1 MIASGNHTLK
11 MRSGVEGS
19 LTQLLLKS
27 IERIRFFDFAALR
40 ATSLRITCGRKI
52 NCNLTFFIGKG
63 RTFYALVTDAYEAFE
78 HFGFFKF
85 LASSEWNYTE
95 GSEQYGALPFITGT
109 LMTTLLALIFCIP
122 FSLPVALFV
131 GEYFKGT
138 KMAAVLSTVTD
149 LLAGIP
155 SIIYG
160 LWGFY
165 TLRPIIM
172 ALNISPQGSGVLTAS
187 LVLAIMIIPYAASLS
202 AEFIKMVPNDL
213 KEGAYSLGATRAE
226 VIRKVVFPVAG
237 SGIFSSYIL
246 AIGRAL
252 GETMTVTMLIGN
264 TNNIPESITSTGNSM
279 ASIIANQFGE
289 ADDLRLSSLI
299 AIGLI
304 LFLITAIINMVG
316 KIMIKRARIV

>member
-1 MIASGNHTLK
+1 MNDKLY
-11 MRSGVEGS
+11 RV
-19 LTQLLLKS
+19 LL
-27 IERIRFFDFAALR
+27 FVAALVMP
-40 ATSLRITCGRKI
+40 IVCG
-52 NCNLTFFIGKG
+52 GVV
-63 RTFYALVTDAYEAFE
+63 YALVTDAYEAFE

-85 LASSEWNYTE
+85 LTSSDWSYTE
-95 GSEQYGALPFITGT
+95 GAEQYGALPFITGT

-138 KMAAVLSTVTD
+138 KIAAVLSTVTD

-172 ALNISPQGSGVLTAS
+172 ALDISPQGSGVLTAS

-226 VIRKVVFPVAG
+226 VIRRVIFPVAG
-237 SGIFSSYIL
+237 SGIFSAYVL

-264 TNNIPESITSTGNSM
+264 TNNIPDSITSTGNSM

-289 ADDLRLSSLI
+289 ADGLRLSSLI

-304 LFLITAIINMVG
+304 LFLITAAINMVG

>member
-1 MIASGNHTLK
+1 MNDKSYKILLFATALIMPTVCG
-11 MRSGVEGS
+11 GVV
-19 LTQLLLKS
+19 
-27 IERIRFFDFAALR
+27 
-40 ATSLRITCGRKI
+40 
-52 NCNLTFFIGKG
+52 
-63 RTFYALVTDAYEAFE
+63 YALVTDAYEAFE
-78 HFGFFKF
+78 HFGFLKF
-85 LASSEWNYTE
+85 LTSSEWSYTE
-95 GSEQYGALPFITGT
+95 GAEQYGALPFITGT
-109 LMTTLLALIFCIP
+109 LMTTLMALIFCIP
-122 FSLPVALFV
+122 FSLPVALFT
-131 GEYFKGT
+131 GEYFKDT
-138 KMAAVLSTVTD
+138 KVAAMLSTVTD

-172 ALNISPQGSGVLTAS
+172 TLNISPQGSGILTAS

-202 AEFIKMVPNDL
+202 SEFIKMVPNDM

-226 VIRKVVFPVAG
+226 VIRKVIFPVAG

-264 TNNIPESITSTGNSM
+264 TNNIPDSITSTGNSM

-289 ADDLRLSSLI
+289 ADGLRLSSLI

-304 LFLITAIINMVG
+304 LFLITAVINMIG
-316 KIMIKRARIV
+316 KVMIKRARIV

>member
-1 MIASGNHTLK
+1 MNDKIYK
-11 MRSGVEGS
+11 S
-19 LTQLLLKS
+19 LL
-27 IERIRFFDFAALR
+27 FAAALVMP
-40 ATSLRITCGRKI
+40 IICG
-52 NCNLTFFIGKG
+52 GVV
-63 RTFYALVTDAYEAFE
+63 YALVTDAYGAFE
-78 HFGFFKF
+78 HFGFLNF
-85 LASSEWNYTE
+85 LTSTEWDYTTGAE
-95 GSEQYGALPFITGT
+95 KYGALPFITGT
-109 LMTTLLALIFCIP
+109 LMTTALALLFCIP
-122 FSLPVALFV
+122 FSLPVALFT

-138 KMAAVLSTVTD
+138 RIAGVLGTVTD

-187 LVLAIMIIPYAASLS
+187 LVLAIMIVPYAASLS
-202 AEFIKMVPNDL
+202 SEFIKMVPKDL
-213 KEGAYSLGATRAE
+213 KESAYSLGATRAE

-264 TNNIPESITSTGNSM
+264 TNNIPSSITSTGNSM
-279 ASIIANQFGE
+279 ASVIANQFGE
-289 ADDLRLSSLI
+289 ADDLKLSSLI

-304 LFLITAIINMVG
+304 LFLITALINMVG
-316 KIMIKRARIV
+316 KVMIKRARI

>member
-1 MIASGNHTLK
+1 MNDRLYKI
-11 MRSGVEGS
+11 
-19 LTQLLLKS
+19 LL
-27 IERIRFFDFAALR
+27 FAAAL
-40 ATSLRITCGRKI
+40 IMPIVCG
-52 NCNLTFFIGKG
+52 GVV
-63 RTFYALVTDAYEAFE
+63 YALVTDAYEAFE

-85 LASSEWNYTE
+85 LTSSEWSYTE
-95 GSEQYGALPFITGT
+95 GSEQYGALPFVTGT

-131 GEYFKGT
+131 GEYFKGSRV
-138 KMAAVLSTVTD
+138 AALLSTVTD

-172 ALNISPQGSGVLTAS
+172 ALHISPQGSGVLTAS
-187 LVLAIMIIPYAASLS
+187 LVLAIMIVPYAASLS

-237 SGIFSSYIL
+237 SGIFSSYVL

-264 TNNIPESITSTGNSM
+264 TNNIPDSITSTGNSM

-289 ADDLRLSSLI
+289 ASDLRFSSLI
-299 AIGLI
+299 AIGLV
-304 LFLITAIINMVG
+304 LFLITAVINMIG
-316 KIMIKRARIV
+316 KMMIKRARIA

>member
-1 MIASGNHTLK
+1 MNDKIYRVILFIAAMVMPIVCG
-11 MRSGVEGS
+11 GVV
-19 LTQLLLKS
+19 
-27 IERIRFFDFAALR
+27 
-40 ATSLRITCGRKI
+40 
-52 NCNLTFFIGKG
+52 
-63 RTFYALVTDAYEAFE
+63 YALVTDAYDAFE
-78 HFGFFKF
+78 HFGFLKF
-85 LASSEWNYTE
+85 LTSSDWSYTE
-95 GSEQYGALPFITGT
+95 GAEQYGALPFITGT

-138 KMAAVLSTVTD
+138 RIAAILSTIVD

-165 TLRPIIM
+165 TLRPLIM
-172 ALNISPQGSGVLTAS
+172 ALNISPQGSGILTAS
-187 LVLAIMIIPYAASLS
+187 LVLAIMIIPYASSLS

-213 KEGAYSLGATRAE
+213 KEGAYSLGATQAE
-226 VIRKVVFPVAG
+226 VVQKVVFPVAG
-237 SGIFSSYIL
+237 AGIFSSYVL

-264 TNNIPESITSTGNSM
+264 TNNIPDSITSTGNSM

-304 LFLITAIINMVG
+304 LFLITAGVNMVG
-316 KIMIKRARIV
+316 KIMIKRARII

>member
-1 MIASGNHTLK
+1 MNDKLY
-11 MRSGVEGS
+11 
-19 LTQLLLKS
+19 
-27 IERIRFFDFAALR
+27 
-40 ATSLRITCGRKI
+40 RITLFIAACIMPIVCGGI
-52 NCNLTFFIGKG
+52 V
-63 RTFYALVTDAYEAFE
+63 YALVTDAYDAFE

-85 LASSEWNYTE
+85 LASSEWSYTE
-95 GSEQYGALPFITGT
+95 GAEHYGALPFITGT
-109 LMTTLLALIFCIP
+109 LMTTLLALLFCIP

-131 GEYFKGT
+131 GEYFKGS
-138 KMAAVLSTVTD
+138 KIAAVLSTVTD

-165 TLRPIIM
+165 TLRPIVM

-187 LVLAIMIIPYAASLS
+187 SVLTIMIVPYAASLS
-202 AEFIKMVPNDL
+202 TEFIKMIPNDL

-226 VIRKVVFPVAG
+226 VVRKVVFPVAG
-237 SGIFSSYIL
+237 SGIFSSYVL

-264 TNNIPESITSTGNSM
+264 TNNIPDSLTSTGNSM

-304 LFLITAIINMVG
+304 LFLITAIINLIG
-316 KIMIKRARIV
+316 KIMIKRARIA

>member
-1 MIASGNHTLK
+1 MSDKLYK
-11 MRSGVEGS
+11 V
-19 LTQLLLKS
+19 LLFL
-27 IERIRFFDFAALR
+27 AAL
-40 ATSLRITCGRKI
+40 IMPVVCGGVI
-52 NCNLTFFIGKG
+52 
-63 RTFYALVTDAYEAFE
+63 YALVTDAYDAFE

-85 LASSEWNYTE
+85 LTSSEWDYTQGE
-95 GSEQYGALPFITGT
+95 EQYGALPFITGT

-131 GEYFKGT
+131 GEYFKGSRV
-138 KMAAVLSTVTD
+138 ASVLSTITD

-172 ALNISPQGSGVLTAS
+172 ALDISPQGSGILTAS
-187 LVLAIMIIPYAASLS
+187 LVLAIMIVPYAASLS
-202 AEFIKMVPNDL
+202 TEFITMVPNDL

-226 VIRKVVFPVAG
+226 VVRKIIFPVAG
-237 SGIFSSYIL
+237 SGIFSSYVL

-264 TNNIPESITSTGNSM
+264 TNNIPDSITSTGNSM

-304 LFLITAIINMVG
+304 LFLITAIINMIG
-316 KIMIKRARIV
+316 KIMIKRARIS

>member
-1 MIASGNHTLK
+1 MSDKIFKTILFLMALMIPL
-11 MRSGVEGS
+11 
-19 LTQLLLKS
+19 
-27 IERIRFFDFAALR
+27 I
-40 ATSLRITCGRKI
+40 CGGI
-52 NCNLTFFIGKG
+52 V
-63 RTFYALVTDAYEAFE
+63 YALVTDAYQAFE
-78 HFGFFKF
+78 YFGFFKF
-85 LASSEWNYTE
+85 LTSSEWSYTE
-95 GSEQYGALPFITGT
+95 GNEQYGAMPFITGT
-109 LMTTLLALIFCIP
+109 LMTTLLALLFCIP
-122 FSLPVALFV
+122 FSLPVALFT

-138 KMAAVLSTVTD
+138 KISSILSTIVD

-160 LWGFY
+160 LWGFF

-172 ALNISPQGSGVLTAS
+172 ALNISPQGSSILTAS
-187 LVLAIMIIPYAASLS
+187 LVLAIMIVPYAASLS

-213 KEGAYSLGATRAE
+213 KESAYSLGSTRAE
-226 VIRKVVFPVAG
+226 VVRKVIFPVAG

-264 TNNIPESITSTGNSM
+264 TNAIPDSITSTGNSM

-289 ADDLRLSSLI
+289 ADGLRLSSLI

-304 LFLITAIINMVG
+304 LFLITATINMIG
-316 KIMIKRARIV
+316 KIMIKHSRI

>member
-1 MIASGNHTLK
+1 MSDKLY
-11 MRSGVEGS
+11 RV
-19 LTQLLLKS
+19 LL
-27 IERIRFFDFAALR
+27 IVAAIIVPLV
-40 ATSLRITCGRKI
+40 CGGI
-52 NCNLTFFIGKG
+52 L
-63 RTFYALVTDAYEAFE
+63 YALATDAYEAFN
-78 HFGFFKF
+78 HFGFFEF
-85 LASSEWNYTE
+85 LTSTDWNYTE
-95 GSEQYGALPFITGT
+95 GEEHYGALPFITGT
-109 LMTTLLALIFCIP
+109 LMTSILALIFCIP

-131 GEYFKGT
+131 GEYFKDT
-138 KMAAVLSTVTD
+138 KVAAILSTVTD

-155 SIIYG
+155 SIIFG

-165 TLRPIIM
+165 TLRPLVM

-187 LVLAIMIIPYAASLS
+187 LVLAIMIVPYAASLS

-226 VIRKVVFPVAG
+226 VIRRVVFPVAG
-237 SGIFSSYIL
+237 SGIFSSYVL

-264 TNNIPESITSTGNSM
+264 TNNIPQSITATGNSM

-289 ADDLRLSSLI
+289 AGDLRLSSLI

-304 LFLITAIINMVG
+304 LFLITAIINMIG
-316 KIMIKRARIV
+316 KLMIKRARIL

>member
-1 MIASGNHTLK
+1 MNDKIYRVILF
-11 MRSGVEGS
+11 
-19 LTQLLLKS
+19 
-27 IERIRFFDFAALR
+27 IAAL
-40 ATSLRITCGRKI
+40 IVPVVCG
-52 NCNLTFFIGKG
+52 GVV
-63 RTFYALVTDAYEAFE
+63 YALVTDAYDAFE

-85 LASSEWNYTE
+85 LTSSDWSYTE
-95 GSEQYGALPFITGT
+95 GAEQYGALPFITGT
-109 LMTTLLALIFCIP
+109 LMTTLLALVFCIP

-138 KMAAVLSTVTD
+138 RVAVVLSTVTD

-172 ALNISPQGSGVLTAS
+172 AFNISPQGSGVLTAS
-187 LVLAIMIIPYAASLS
+187 LVLAIMIIPYASSLS

-237 SGIFSSYIL
+237 SGIFSSYVL

-264 TNNIPESITSTGNSM
+264 TNNIPDSITSTGNSM

-289 ADDLRLSSLI
+289 ADGLRLSSLI
-299 AIGLI
+299 AIGLV
-304 LFLITAIINMVG
+304 LFLITAAINMVG
-316 KIMIKRARIV
+316 KIMIKRARIS

>member
-1 MIASGNHTLK
+1 MNDKLYRITLY
-11 MRSGVEGS
+11 V
-19 LTQLLLKS
+19 
-27 IERIRFFDFAALR
+27 AAL
-40 ATSLRITCGRKI
+40 IMPIVCG
-52 NCNLTFFIGKG
+52 GVV
-63 RTFYALVTDAYEAFE
+63 YALVTDAYEAFE
-78 HFGFFKF
+78 HFGFLKF
-85 LASSEWNYTE
+85 LTSSEWSYTE

-109 LMTTLLALIFCIP
+109 LMTTLLALVFCIP

-138 KMAAVLSTVTD
+138 KIASVLSTVTD

-172 ALNISPQGSGVLTAS
+172 ELNISPQGSGILTAS
-187 LVLAIMIIPYAASLS
+187 LVLAIMIVPYAASLS
-202 AEFIKMVPNDL
+202 AEFVKMVPNEL

-226 VIRKVVFPVAG
+226 VVRNVVFPVAG
-237 SGIFSSYIL
+237 SGIFSSYVL

-264 TNNIPESITSTGNSM
+264 TNNIPNSITSTGNSM

-304 LFLITAIINMVG
+304 LFLITAFINMIG
-316 KIMIKRARIV
+316 KIMIKHARIS

>member
-1 MIASGNHTLK
+1 MNDKIYKVILF
-11 MRSGVEGS
+11 
-19 LTQLLLKS
+19 
-27 IERIRFFDFAALR
+27 IAAL
-40 ATSLRITCGRKI
+40 IMPIVCG
-52 NCNLTFFIGKG
+52 GVV
-63 RTFYALVTDAYEAFE
+63 YALVTDAYDAFE

-85 LASSEWNYTE
+85 LTSSDWSYTE
-95 GSEQYGALPFITGT
+95 GAERYGALPFITGT

-138 KMAAVLSTVTD
+138 KVAAILSTVTD

-172 ALNISPQGSGVLTAS
+172 ALNISEQGSGILTAS

-237 SGIFSSYIL
+237 SGIFSSYVL

-264 TNNIPESITSTGNSM
+264 TNNIPNSITSTGNSM
-279 ASIIANQFGE
+279 ASIIPITFVSNKSLAVTV
-289 ADDLRLSSLI
+289 SSS
-299 AIGLI
+299 
-304 LFLITAIINMVG
+304 IIFSV
-316 KIMIKRARIV
+316 AA

>member
-1 MIASGNHTLK
+1 MSDKIFKTILFLMALMIPL
-11 MRSGVEGS
+11 
-19 LTQLLLKS
+19 
-27 IERIRFFDFAALR
+27 I
-40 ATSLRITCGRKI
+40 CGGI
-52 NCNLTFFIGKG
+52 V
-63 RTFYALVTDAYEAFE
+63 YALVTDAYQAFE

-85 LASSEWNYTE
+85 LTSSEWSYTE
-95 GSEQYGALPFITGT
+95 GNEQYGAMPFITGT
-109 LMTTLLALIFCIP
+109 LMTTLLALLFCIP
-122 FSLPVALFV
+122 FSLPVALFT

-138 KMAAVLSTVTD
+138 KIASILSTIVD

-160 LWGFY
+160 LWGFF

-172 ALNISPQGSGVLTAS
+172 ALNISPQGSSILTAS
-187 LVLAIMIIPYAASLS
+187 LVLAIMIVPYAASLS

-213 KEGAYSLGATRAE
+213 KESAYSLGSTRAE
-226 VIRKVVFPVAG
+226 VVRKVIFPVAG

-264 TNNIPESITSTGNSM
+264 TNAIPDSITSTGNSM

-289 ADDLRLSSLI
+289 ADGLRLSSLI

-304 LFLITAIINMVG
+304 LFLITATINMIG
-316 KIMIKRARIV
+316 KIMIKQSRI

>member
-1 MIASGNHTLK
+1 MNDKIYKIILF
-11 MRSGVEGS
+11 V
-19 LTQLLLKS
+19 
-27 IERIRFFDFAALR
+27 AALV
-40 ATSLRITCGRKI
+40 IPIVCG
-52 NCNLTFFIGKG
+52 CVV
-63 RTFYALVTDAYEAFE
+63 YALVTDAYEAFD
-78 HFGFFKF
+78 HFGFISF
-85 LASSEWNYTE
+85 LTSSEWSYTDGDE
-95 GSEQYGALPFITGT
+95 HYGALPFITGT
-109 LMTTLLALIFCIP
+109 LMTTFLALLFCIP

-138 KMAAVLSTVTD
+138 KVAAVLSTVTD

-172 ALNISPQGSGVLTAS
+172 ELDISPQGSGILTAS
-187 LVLAIMIIPYAASLS
+187 LVLAIMIVPYAASLS

-226 VIRKVVFPVAG
+226 VIRRVVFPVAG
-237 SGIFSSYIL
+237 SGIFSSFVL
-246 AIGRAL
+246 AVGRAL

-264 TNNIPESITSTGNSM
+264 TNTMPDSITSTANSM

-289 ADDLRLSSLI
+289 ASDLRLSSLI

-304 LFLITAIINMVG
+304 LFLITAVINLVG
-316 KIMIKRARIV
+316 KMMIKRARIS

>member
-1 MIASGNHTLK
+1 MSDKIYKVISFL
-11 MRSGVEGS
+11 
-19 LTQLLLKS
+19 
-27 IERIRFFDFAALR
+27 AAL
-40 ATSLRITCGRKI
+40 AVPVVCGGI
-52 NCNLTFFIGKG
+52 I
-63 RTFYALVTDAYEAFE
+63 YALVTDAYGAFE
-78 HFGFFKF
+78 YFGFFNF
-85 LASSEWNYTE
+85 LTSSDWNYTE
-95 GSEQYGALPFITGT
+95 GHEQYGALPFIVGT
-109 LMTTLLALIFCIP
+109 LLTTLLALILCIP

-138 KMAAVLSTVTD
+138 RIANVLNTVIE

-165 TLRPIIM
+165 ALRPLVM
-172 ALNISPQGSGVLTAS
+172 ALNISPHGSGILTAS
-187 LVLAIMIIPYAASLS
+187 LVLAIMIVPYAASLS

-226 VIRKVVFPVAG
+226 VIRRVVFPVAG
-237 SGIFSSYIL
+237 SGIFSSYVL

-264 TNNIPESITSTGNSM
+264 TNNIPTSLTATGNSM

-289 ADDLRLSSLI
+289 ADGLRLSSLI

-304 LFLITAIINMVG
+304 LFLITALINMVG
-316 KIMIKRARIV
+316 KIMIKRASIV

>member
-1 MIASGNHTLK
+1 MQDKISTKRKVKCALLNILMYLSAGIICLILLGLIGYILYRGLPHITPQFLTSK
-11 MRSGVEGS
+11 PS
-19 LTQLLLKS
+19 L
-27 IERIRFFDFAALR
+27 IRETVGILPNILN
-40 ATSLRITCGRKI
+40 TIYI
-52 NCNLTFFIGKG
+52 I
-63 RTFYALVTDAYEAFE
+63 LVTLVIVIPIGVGAAIYLNEYAE
-78 HFGFFKF
+78 NKKVVRIIE
-85 LASSEWNYTE
+85 LATE
-95 GSEQYGALPFITGT
+95 T
-109 LMTTLLALIFCIP
+109 L
-122 FSLPVALFV
+122 S
-131 GEYFKGT
+131 
-138 KMAAVLSTVTD
+138 
-149 LLAGIP
+149 GIP

-264 TNNIPESITSTGNSM
+264 TNNIPDSITSTGNSM

-304 LFLITAIINMVG
+304 LFLITAAINMVG
-316 KIMIKRARIV
+316 KIMIKRARIA

>member
-1 MIASGNHTLK
+1 MNDKIYK
-11 MRSGVEGS
+11 V
-19 LTQLLLKS
+19 LL
-27 IERIRFFDFAALR
+27 FVAAL
-40 ATSLRITCGRKI
+40 IMPIVCG
-52 NCNLTFFIGKG
+52 GVV
-63 RTFYALVTDAYEAFE
+63 YALVTDAYEAFE
-78 HFGFFKF
+78 YFGFFKF
-85 LASSEWNYTE
+85 LTSSEWSYTDGAE
-95 GSEQYGALPFITGT
+95 EYGALPFITGT

-138 KMAAVLSTVTD
+138 RMAAILSTVTD

-165 TLRPIIM
+165 TFRPLIM
-172 ALNISPQGSGVLTAS
+172 ALNISPQGSRILTAS
-187 LVLAIMIIPYAASLS
+187 IVLAIMIVPYAASLS

-237 SGIFSSYIL
+237 SGIFSSYVL

-264 TNNIPESITSTGNSM
+264 TNNIPDSITSTGNSM

-289 ADDLRLSSLI
+289 ASDLRFSSLI
-299 AIGLI
+299 AIGLV
-304 LFLITAIINMVG
+304 LFLITAFINMIG
-316 KIMIKRARIV
+316 KMMIKRARIS

>member
-1 MIASGNHTLK
+1 MSDKIFKTILFLTASMIPL
-11 MRSGVEGS
+11 
-19 LTQLLLKS
+19 
-27 IERIRFFDFAALR
+27 I
-40 ATSLRITCGRKI
+40 CGGI
-52 NCNLTFFIGKG
+52 V
-63 RTFYALVTDAYEAFE
+63 YALVTDAYQAFE
-78 HFGFFKF
+78 YFGFFKF
-85 LASSEWNYTE
+85 LTSSEWSYTE
-95 GSEQYGALPFITGT
+95 GNEQYGAMPFITGT
-109 LMTTLLALIFCIP
+109 LMTTLLALLFCIP
-122 FSLPVALFV
+122 FSLPVALFT

-138 KMAAVLSTVTD
+138 KIASILSTIVD

-160 LWGFY
+160 LWGFF

-172 ALNISPQGSGVLTAS
+172 ALNISPQGSSILTAS
-187 LVLAIMIIPYAASLS
+187 LVLAIMIVPYAASLS

-213 KEGAYSLGATRAE
+213 KESAYSLGSTRAE
-226 VIRKVVFPVAG
+226 VVRKVIFPVAG

-264 TNNIPESITSTGNSM
+264 TNAIPDSITSTGNSM

-289 ADDLRLSSLI
+289 ADGLRLSSLI

-304 LFLITAIINMVG
+304 LFLITATINMIG
-316 KIMIKRARIV
+316 KIMIKHSRI